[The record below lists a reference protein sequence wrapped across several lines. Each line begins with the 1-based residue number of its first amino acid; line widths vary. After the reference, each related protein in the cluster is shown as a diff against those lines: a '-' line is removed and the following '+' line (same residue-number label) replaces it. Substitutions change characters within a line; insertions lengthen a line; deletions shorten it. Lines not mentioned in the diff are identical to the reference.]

1 MYYIL
6 MLILF
11 LISCYVSWSVKYK
24 FRKFAK
30 KAASTG
36 LTGAQAA
43 QILLDANGIRD
54 VKITQIKGTLTDNYH
69 PTKKTLNLSPD
80 VYNKSSIS
88 SICVAAHEC
97 GHAIQHNTGYSLV
110 MLRKSLVPITN
121 ICSTA
126 SYFLILLGIFLQI
139 SNFAMFGAILY
150 SVIVLFHLVT
160 LPVEINASKRAL
172 AQIENLGLLNQ
183 SEIKDGKKV
192 LKAAAMTYF
201 IALMTSVIQLLR
213 LLSRANNK

>member
-11 LISCYVSWSVKYK
+11 LISCYVSWSVKHK
-24 FRKFAK
+24 FKKFAK
-30 KAASTG
+30 KTASTG

-54 VKITQIKGTLTDNYH
+54 IKITQIKGTLTDNYH
-69 PTKKTLNLSPD
+69 PTKKTLNLSSD

-213 LLSRANNK
+213 LLSHVNNR